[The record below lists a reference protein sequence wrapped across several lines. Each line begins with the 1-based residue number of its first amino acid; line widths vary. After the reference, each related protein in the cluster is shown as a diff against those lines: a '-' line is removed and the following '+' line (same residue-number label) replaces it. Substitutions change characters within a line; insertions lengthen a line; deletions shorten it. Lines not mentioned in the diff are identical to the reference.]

1 MGGLKQDFQVA
12 ALQTVSTTNVKNNIQ
27 QAAELISEAVEKGA
41 QLLVLPEYFCLM
53 GKNDHDKVDIGEQL
67 DNGPIQQFLADQAQ
81 RHGVWIVGGTV
92 PLVTGESNRIYN
104 TTLVFDPQGRR
115 VARYDKIHLFGFKKG
130 TEAYDESVSIRP
142 GENAPQ
148 SFDAPCGK
156 VGLSICYD
164 LRFPEL
170 YRALGEVNLILVPAA
185 FTYTTGSAHWEMLL
199 RARAVE
205 NQCYVLGAAQGGKH
219 ENGRRTWGHSML
231 VDPWGEVLASLPEG
245 PGVVSGAINQTRL
258 SEVRT
263 ALPALQHRVL

>member
-1 MGGLKQDFQVA
+1 MVEFKQDFRVA
-12 ALQTVSTTNVKNNIQ
+12 ALQTVSTNSVNKNLQ
-27 QAAELISEAVEKGA
+27 QAAELISEAAEKGA
-41 QLLVLPEYFCLM
+41 ELLVLPEYFCLM
-53 GKNDHDKVDIGEQL
+53 GKNEHDKVDIGEPL
-67 DNGPIQQFLADQAQ
+67 DNGPIQQFLSDQARQ
-81 RHGVWIVGGTV
+81 HRVWLVGGTV
-92 PLVTGESNRIYN
+92 PLLTGESSRIYN
-104 TTLVFDPQGRR
+104 TTLVFDPQGQR
-115 VARYDKIHLFGFKKG
+115 VARYDKIHLFGFRKG
-130 TEAYDESVSIRP
+130 NESYDESVSIRP

-170 YRALGEVNLILVPAA
+170 YRALGSVNLILVPAA
-185 FTYTTGSAHWEMLL
+185 FTYTTGSAHWEMFL

-231 VDPWGEVLASLPEG
+231 VDPWGEVLACLPES
-245 PGVVSGAINQTRL
+245 PGVVSGEINQARL

-263 ALPALQHRVL
+263 ALPALEHRVL